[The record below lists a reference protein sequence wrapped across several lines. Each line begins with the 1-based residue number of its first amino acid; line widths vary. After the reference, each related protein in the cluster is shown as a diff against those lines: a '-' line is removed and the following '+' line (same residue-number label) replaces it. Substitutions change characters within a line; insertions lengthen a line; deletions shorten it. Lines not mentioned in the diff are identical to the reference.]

1 MKNKILAL
9 CACLLC
15 APLVHAENKDP
26 LPQEQMQTAPE
37 PAPVPAPAQAVPET
51 PAPTPSAEEMTH
63 SYENAFLRMIITL
76 LALLVLVFATFWILR
91 RLSGGKF
98 KLGSSRSINV
108 LEKRVLSP
116 KSILYIIE
124 VGGKKILISESQAE
138 VRALA
143 RIDEGSCEITE
154 LE

>member
-9 CACLLC
+9 CVCLLC
-15 APLVHAENKDP
+15 SPLVHAENKEP
-26 LPQEQMQTAPE
+26 LPQEQIQTAPE
-37 PAPVPAPAQAVPET
+37 PAPTQAVPET

-116 KSILYIIE
+116 KSILYIVE

-143 RIDEGSCEITE
+143 RIDEGSSEITE